1 MAGSRKSARE
11 FTLQGVYAWL
21 IGGSDVTLIAAN
33 LKEDEQFKRAD
44 EDYFRTLL
52 YGVLKEEDTLSSRLA
67 PLLDRPLTEL
77 SPIERGILLIGAYE
91 LVHCPDVPWRVAIN
105 EGVELAK
112 KFGGTDGHKY
122 INGVLDKLAQ
132 DVRAV
137 EIEHAGVRGKIVGC
151 PEFHKHGEASQ
162 PPPES

>member
-1 MAGSRKSARE
+1 MAGSRKIARE
-11 FTLQGVYAWL
+11 FTLQGLYAWL
-21 IGGSDVTLIAAN
+21 LGGTDVTLIAAN
-33 LKEDEQFKRAD
+33 LKEDEEFLRAD

-52 YGVLKEEDTLSSRLA
+52 YGVLKEEGALGERIT
-67 PLLDRPLTEL
+67 PLLDRPIAEL
-77 SPIERGILLIGAYE
+77 SPVERGILLIGAYE
-91 LVHCPDVPWRVAIN
+91 LLHCPDVPWRVAIN

-137 EIEHAGVRGKIVGC
+137 EIAHAKKTSKPR
-151 PEFHKHGEASQ
+151 A
-162 PPPES
+162 ES

>member
-21 IGGSDVTLIAAN
+21 VGGADITLIAAN

-44 EDYFRTLL
+44 ETYFHTLL
-52 YGVLKEEDTLSSRLA
+52 NGVIKEEDLLSSRIA
-67 PLLDRPLTEL
+67 PCLDRPLVEL
-77 SPIERGILLIGAYE
+77 SPVERGILLIGAYE
-91 LVHCPDVPWRVAIN
+91 LVYCPDVPWRVAIN

-132 DVRAV
+132 EVRAV
-137 EIEHAGVRGKIVGC
+137 EIEASKSRG
-151 PEFHKHGEASQ
+151 
-162 PPPES
+162 

>member
-1 MAGSRKSARE
+1 MAGSRKVARE

-21 IGGSDVTLIAAN
+21 VGGADVTLIATN

-44 EDYFRTLL
+44 EAYFRTLL
-52 YGVLKEEDTLSSRLA
+52 YGVLKEEDMLGSRIA
-67 PLLDRPLTEL
+67 ACLDRKLAEL

-91 LVHCPDVPWRVAIN
+91 LLHCPDVPLRVAIN

-122 INGVLDKLAQ
+122 INGVLDKLSRE
-132 DVRAV
+132 VRAV
-137 EIEHAGVRGKIVGC
+137 EIAATSDK
-151 PEFHKHGEASQ
+151 A
-162 PPPES
+162 

>member
-1 MAGSRKSARE
+1 MAGSRKIARE
-11 FTLQGVYAWL
+11 FTLQGLYAWMV
-21 IGGSDVTLIAAN
+21 GGADVTLIAAN
-33 LKEDEQFKRAD
+33 LREDEQFKRAD
-44 EDYFRTLL
+44 EEYFRTLL
-52 YGVLKEEDTLSSRLA
+52 YGVLKEEDMLSGRLA
-67 PLLDRPLTEL
+67 PLLDRAIDEL

-91 LVHCPDVPWRVAIN
+91 LLHRPDVPWRVVIN

-137 EIEHAGVRGKIVGC
+137 EIAAAKSR
-151 PEFHKHGEASQ
+151 A
-162 PPPES
+162 

>member
-1 MAGSRKSARE
+1 MAGSRRSARE
-11 FTLQGVYAWL
+11 FALQGLYAWL
-21 IGGSDVTLIAAN
+21 VGGADVTLIAAN
-33 LKEDEQFKRAD
+33 LKEDEQFRRAD

-52 YGVLKEEDTLSSRLA
+52 YGVLKEEDLLSSRIA
-67 PLLDRPLTEL
+67 PLLDRPIAEL
-77 SPIERGILLIGAYE
+77 SPIERGILLLGAYE
-91 LVHCPDVPWRVAIN
+91 LANCPDVPWRVVIN

-137 EIEHAGVRGKIVGC
+137 EIAAAKGRG
-151 PEFHKHGEASQ
+151 
-162 PPPES
+162 

>member
-1 MAGSRKSARE
+1 MAGSRKIARE

-21 IGGSDVTLIAAN
+21 VGGADVTLIIAN
-33 LKEDEQFKRAD
+33 LKDDEQFKRAD
-44 EDYFRTLL
+44 EAYFRTLI
-52 YGVLKEEDTLSSRLA
+52 YGVIKEEDMLGVRIS
-67 PLLDRPLTEL
+67 PLLDRPLAEL

-91 LVHCPDVPWRVAIN
+91 LLHSPDVPWRVAIN

-137 EIEHAGVRGKIVGC
+137 EIAAARGKG
-151 PEFHKHGEASQ
+151 
-162 PPPES
+162 

>member
-21 IGGSDVTLIAAN
+21 VGGADVTLIAAN
-33 LKEDEQFKRAD
+33 LKEDAQFKRAD
-44 EDYFRTLL
+44 EAYFTTLL
-52 YGVLKEEDTLSSRLA
+52 HGVIKDEDLLSSRLV
-67 PLLDRPLTEL
+67 PCLDRPVAEL

-91 LVHCPDVPWRVAIN
+91 LVSCPDVPWRVAIN
-105 EGVELAK
+105 ESVELAK

-137 EIEHAGVRGKIVGC
+137 EIEHAKKKSVNS
-151 PEFHKHGEASQ
+151 EQ
-162 PPPES
+162 

>member
-1 MAGSRKSARE
+1 MAGSRKIARE

-21 IGGSDVTLIAAN
+21 VGGADVTLIITN
-33 LKEDEQFKRAD
+33 LKDDEQFKRAD
-44 EDYFRTLL
+44 ETYFRTLI
-52 YGVLKEEDTLSSRLA
+52 YGVIKEEDMLGARVA
-67 PLLDRPLTEL
+67 PLLDRPLAEL

-91 LVHCPDVPWRVAIN
+91 LLHCPDVPWRVAIN

-137 EIEHAGVRGKIVGC
+137 EIEQARKQGARGQGSGARGSRT
-151 PEFHKHGEASQ
+151 P
-162 PPPES
+162 

>member
-21 IGGSDVTLIAAN
+21 VGGVDITLIAAN
-33 LKEDEQFKRAD
+33 LQEDAQFKRAD
-44 EDYFRTLL
+44 EAYFRTLL
-52 YGVLKEEDTLSSRLA
+52 SGVIKDEDLLSSRLA
-67 PLLDRPLTEL
+67 PCLDRPIAEL
-77 SPIERGILLIGAYE
+77 SPVERGILLIGAYE
-91 LVHCPDVPWRVAIN
+91 LVSCLDVPWRVAIN

-112 KFGGTDGHKY
+112 KFGGTDGHKF

-137 EIEHAGVRGKIVGC
+137 EIAHAKQSRGN
-151 PEFHKHGEASQ
+151 
-162 PPPES
+162 

>member
-1 MAGSRKSARE
+1 MAGSRKVARE
-11 FTLQGVYAWL
+11 FTLQGLYAWL
-21 IGGSDVTLIAAN
+21 VGGADVTLIAAN

-52 YGVLKEEDTLSSRLA
+52 HGVLKEEDMLSTRLA
-67 PLLDRPLTEL
+67 PLLDRPLAEL

-91 LVHCPDVPWRVAIN
+91 LVHCPDVPLRVAIN

-122 INGVLDKLAQ
+122 VNGVLDKLGRE
-132 DVRAV
+132 VRTL
-137 EIEHAGVRGKIVGC
+137 EIRG
-151 PEFHKHGEASQ
+151 
-162 PPPES
+162 

>member
-1 MAGSRKSARE
+1 MAGSRKVARE
-11 FTLQGVYAWL
+11 FTLQGLYAWL
-21 IGGSDVTLIAAN
+21 VGGTDATLIAAN
-33 LKEDEQFKRAD
+33 LREDEQFKRAD

-52 YGVLKEEDTLSSRLA
+52 YGVLKEDDTLSARIT
-67 PLLDRPLTEL
+67 PLLDRPLAEL

-91 LVHCPDVPWRVAIN
+91 LLYCPDVPWRVAIN

-137 EIEHAGVRGKIVGC
+137 EIEHARK
-151 PEFHKHGEASQ
+151 SRT
-162 PPPES
+162 

>member
-1 MAGSRKSARE
+1 MAGSRKIARE

-21 IGGSDVTLIAAN
+21 VGGADITLIAAN

-44 EDYFRTLL
+44 EAYFRTLL
-52 YGVLKEEDTLSSRLA
+52 YGAIKDEDLLSSRIS
-67 PLLDRPLTEL
+67 PCLDRPLTEL
-77 SPIERGILLIGAYE
+77 SPVERGILLIGAYE

-132 DVRAV
+132 GVRAV
-137 EIEHAGVRGKIVGC
+137 EIEHAK
-151 PEFHKHGEASQ
+151 ASKA
-162 PPPES
+162 

>member
-21 IGGSDVTLIAAN
+21 VGGVDITLIAAN
-33 LKEDEQFKRAD
+33 LQEDAQFKRAD
-44 EDYFRTLL
+44 EAYFRTLL
-52 YGVLKEEDTLSSRLA
+52 TGVIKDEDLLSSRLA
-67 PLLDRPLTEL
+67 PCLDRPIAEL
-77 SPIERGILLIGAYE
+77 SPVERGILLIGAYE
-91 LVHCPDVPWRVAIN
+91 LVSCLDVPWRVAIN

-112 KFGGTDGHKY
+112 KFGGTDGHKF

-137 EIEHAGVRGKIVGC
+137 EIAHAKSR
-151 PEFHKHGEASQ
+151 S
-162 PPPES
+162 

>member
-1 MAGSRKSARE
+1 MAGSRKIARE
-11 FTLQGVYAWL
+11 FTLQGLYAWL
-21 IGGSDVTLIAAN
+21 VSGSDVTLIAAN

-44 EDYFRTLL
+44 EAYFRTLL
-52 YGVLKEEDTLSSRLA
+52 YGVLKEEDMLSSRIT
-67 PLLDRPLTEL
+67 PLLDRPLAEL

-91 LVHCPDVPWRVAIN
+91 LVNCPDVPWRVAIN

-137 EIEHAGVRGKIVGC
+137 EIEHAKKAAKPR
-151 PEFHKHGEASQ
+151 A
-162 PPPES
+162 ES

>member
-1 MAGSRKSARE
+1 MAGSRKIARE

-21 IGGSDVTLIAAN
+21 VGGADVALIIAN
-33 LKEDEQFKRAD
+33 LMDDEQFKRAD
-44 EDYFRTLL
+44 EAFFRTLI
-52 YGVLKEEDTLSSRLA
+52 YGVLKEEDMLSSRLT
-67 PLLDRPLTEL
+67 PLLDRPLAEL

-91 LVHCPDVPWRVAIN
+91 LLHCPDVPWRVAIN
-105 EGVELAK
+105 ESVELAK

-137 EIEHAGVRGKIVGC
+137 EIAHARK
-151 PEFHKHGEASQ
+151 KD
-162 PPPES
+162 